1 MPLLR
6 SVRTLL
12 RDIYI
17 FTWDAV
23 LTLANLFAPNL
34 KPGRVITGGH
44 PGADGKWPEYI
55 PPGVGDSRSACP
67 ALNALANHDGRNI
80 KFTEMTRTVRQS
92 FNFAQTFSHFVSSY
106 GADTLLKDYGRDT
119 FDLAELNMHNG
130 IEHDAS
136 LTRQDA
142 KFEPDQSKPH
152 LPFIHEFLGSA
163 TGTDQRGNRLLTPAD
178 ISRYSGK
185 RRAEG
190 RAKNL
195 EFTLDK
201 AHKMFGSSNACTLL
215 KIFGGRIPD
224 LEPFLIEERI
234 PQGWEPQVRSRLGIT
249 FLTFNRTVLK
259 VENAIKEEPVAAAPA
274 EGETAS

>member
-6 SVRTLL
+6 SLRTLL
-12 RDIYI
+12 RDTYI
-17 FTWDAV
+17 FARDAL

-34 KPGRVITGGH
+34 KPGRVITGAH
-44 PGADGKWPEYI
+44 PGADGTWPEYI

-67 ALNALANHDGRNI
+67 VLNALANHDGRNI

-92 FNFAQTFSHFVSSY
+92 FNFASTFSHFMSSY
-106 GADTLLKDYGRDT
+106 GADTLLKNYGRDT

-136 LTRQDA
+136 LTR
-142 KFEPDQSKPH
+142 
-152 LPFIHEFLGSA
+152 
-163 TGTDQRGNRLLTPAD
+163 GNPLLTPAD

-190 RAKNL
+190 RAKNP
-195 EFTLDK
+195 D
-201 AHKMFGSSNACTLL
+201 SNACTLL
-215 KIFGGRIPD
+215 KIFGGRIAA

-234 PQGWEPQVRSRLGIT
+234 PQGWEPQVRSRMGIT
-249 FLTFNRTVLK
+249 FFTFNRTVVK
-259 VENAIKEEPVAAAPA
+259 VENAIKEELVTAAPA
-274 EGETAS
+274 EVEAAG

>member
-1 MPLLR
+1 
-6 SVRTLL
+6 
-12 RDIYI
+12 
-17 FTWDAV
+17 
-23 LTLANLFAPNL
+23 
-34 KPGRVITGGH
+34 
-44 PGADGKWPEYI
+44 PEYI

-67 ALNALANHDGRNI
+67 ALNALANHGVSLLSRYGRNI

-92 FNFAQTFSHFVSSY
+92 FNFASTFSHFVSSY

-119 FDLAELNMHNG
+119 FDLAELTMHNG

-142 KFEPDQSKPH
+142 KFEPDQSKPY

-163 TGTDQRGNRLLTPAD
+163 TGKDQAGNPLLTPAD

-190 RAKNL
+190 RAKNP

-201 AHKMFGSSNACTLL
+201 AHKMFGSFHACTLL
-215 KIFGGRIPD
+215 KIFGGRIAA

-234 PQGWEPQVRSRLGIT
+234 PQGWEPQVRSRMGIT
-249 FLTFNRTVLK
+249 FFTFNRTVLK
-259 VENAIKEEPVAAAPA
+259 VENAIKEELVTAAPA
-274 EGETAS
+274 EVEAAGGLSAA